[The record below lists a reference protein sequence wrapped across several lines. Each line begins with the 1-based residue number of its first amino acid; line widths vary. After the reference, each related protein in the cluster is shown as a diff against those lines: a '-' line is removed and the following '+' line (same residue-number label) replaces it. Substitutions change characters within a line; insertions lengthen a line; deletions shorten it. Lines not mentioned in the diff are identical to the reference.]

1 MATSIDELQ
10 IEING
15 KADDAKSSIDKLVSK
30 LDILSDS
37 LAKIDGTRLNGLA
50 NGVEKLSRS
59 MQSMNTVKT
68 TDFTR
73 LAKNLTNLGNV
84 NTQALNSAASSMSHL
99 TRAFNNLGAVSTNAQ
114 AVGDMAKNIAK
125 LGNASVQRAITN
137 IPLLATAMNNL
148 LVTLSQSPQ
157 VSNNIIKLT
166 NALANLSAQGG
177 KVGTASRSIQAGLNV
192 TSRSADKAKKSFG
205 GLASAFGKFYATY
218 FLAIRGLKGLWS
230 SIQNTADYIE
240 AYNYF
245 NVALG
250 KIGSDWQ
257 EEWQKYGYEN
267 GEAYADSFATRL
279 SASLRD
285 LSGVN
290 IEIGAD
296 GKGILSETGLKNLGL
311 NIQEVT
317 QYAAQLASVTNSVGQ
332 TGEVSLAAAESLT
345 KLGADISSLFNID
358 FGQAMQNL
366 QSGLIG
372 QSRALYKYGIDI
384 TNATLQTYAYE
395 LGLEKS
401 VSEMTQMEKMQ
412 LRILAI
418 LKQSKVAWGDLANTI
433 QSPSN
438 MIRQLTNN
446 LREIG
451 VILGQLFIPLLKQ
464 ALPVINGFT
473 IAIKRLL
480 VNIANF
486 LGVEIDFSD
495 FGKGY
500 NEAEDALEGI
510 ADGYDQITEAAEK
523 ASKSTRKFD
532 ELNVISTGSKAS
544 AATAGT
550 LGSIDLTKEILAA
563 TEEYNKVWAEAFAEM
578 ENTAQNFADNIGKK
592 LAPLEELFRDL
603 TLGDFFQVGED
614 VSGIVVGITEMV
626 SRAIE
631 NVDWQVVGNN
641 FGLFLA
647 GIDWKLVFQGIG
659 DVIFGALEG
668 ALAAW
673 QGSFD
678 VAPIETVLLT
688 AIAGLHFTGIG
699 QLFVSKFVTAIAAN
713 MTIGNFANTLFAG
726 IQALLGSS
734 AAQSALSFISN
745 FTKGFTGIT
754 SVISGAV
761 LSVKNF
767 FDMWENGWNLLDEV
781 LKDIGIALA
790 AVGAVILG
798 VSATPAAIVAGI
810 VAAVSTVAVVIHDNW
825 EEISQF
831 LSNAW
836 KKIKETASGIAEW
849 FNEKVIT
856 PVVNFFKPIGK
867 TISDVFEGAWII
879 IKAVWKVAGDWFE
892 GVLAPIKALFLTVGN
907 FISEKFTSA
916 WNTIKG
922 IWGFASSWINN
933 TVIKPIGTLFDK
945 LWSGIKNG
953 VVGAMNGIIGTV
965 ENMLNFFI
973 SGINGVLIG
982 FNKVVE
988 WAADIVGEDWD
999 GITLIPEVKLPK
1011 ISAYATGG
1019 FPEDGLFFANHTE
1032 LVGQFSNG
1040 RTAVANND
1048 QITQG
1053 IANAV
1058 YPAVKSAMSE
1068 VMSRFGNQ
1076 PIRVYVGDR
1085 ELTEIVVDGINQNYK
1100 STQKSPFAFI

>member
-15 KADDAKSSIDKLVSK
+15 KADDAKSSIDRLVGK
-30 LDILSDS
+30 LDILSKT
-37 LAKIDGTRLNGLA
+37 LANIDGTRLNGLA

-59 MQSMNTVKT
+59 MQSMNAVKT

-148 LVTLSQSPQ
+148 LVTLSRSPQ
-157 VSNNIIKLT
+157 VSNNIIQLT

-177 KVGTASRSIQAGLNV
+177 KVGTASRSIQGGLNV

-218 FLAIRGLKGLWS
+218 FLAIRGLKSLWS

-257 EEWQKYGYEN
+257 EQWQKYGYEN

-358 FGQAMQNL
+358 FGQAMKNL

-395 LGLEKS
+395 LGIEKS

-631 NVDWQVVGNN
+631 NVDWQVVGNS

-678 VAPIETVLLT
+678 VAPIETAIITAIGLLTWSGLDKALTLSMGKALTKGITLSSLKIDVISIPLVISNPVLLEVGNNIL
-688 AIAGLHFTGIG
+688 AEISKKMKELIPDWAFDLLSGIG
-699 QLFVSKFVTAIAAN
+699 
-713 MTIGNFANTLFAG
+713 AG
-726 IQALLGSS
+726 ITLGSFGGS
-734 AAQSALSFISN
+734 FFPGAGTVAGAILGGIVGALGGIKIDGKSVLEHVADTVFNFDQTQAIFADIKKRFADGGLNIVLGIGEGIVGAFSFILEPIQDLFN
-745 FTKGFTGIT
+745 YLWEKICGI
-754 SVISGAV
+754 
-761 LSVKNF
+761 F
-767 FDMWENGWNLLDEV
+767 
-781 LKDIGIALA
+781 GIH
-790 AVGAVILG
+790 
-798 VSATPAAIVAGI
+798 SPAT
-810 VAAVSTVAVVIHDNW
+810 TM
-825 EEISQF
+825 E
-831 LSNAW
+831 
-836 KKIKETASGIAEW
+836 
-849 FNEKVIT
+849 
-856 PVVNFFKPIGK
+856 PIGK
-867 TISDVFEGAWII
+867 NIVLGIKEGFVNAFKELETAVKELWNNIAGWLNDKLTFDIMGKTVELGKVPTFSTTSSKYTVNTTVPKTSLPNVGIVQNKISGVNSVNTDIQS
-879 IKAVWKVAGDWFE
+879 AVYNATKRA
-892 GVLAPIKALFLTVGN
+892 LAE
-907 FISEKFTSA
+907 S
-916 WNTIKG
+916 
-922 IWGFASSWINN
+922 NN
-933 TVIKPIGTLFDK
+933 TTNVNVTLEGDTNEIFRVVQGSANDYFKRTGKAAFD
-945 LWSGIKNG
+945 
-953 VVGAMNGIIGTV
+953 
-965 ENMLNFFI
+965 
-973 SGINGVLIG
+973 
-982 FNKVVE
+982 
-988 WAADIVGEDWD
+988 
-999 GITLIPEVKLPK
+999 
-1011 ISAYATGG
+1011 Y
-1019 FPEDGLFFANHTE
+1019 
-1032 LVGQFSNG
+1032 
-1040 RTAVANND
+1040 
-1048 QITQG
+1048 
-1053 IANAV
+1053 
-1058 YPAVKSAMSE
+1058 
-1068 VMSRFGNQ
+1068 
-1076 PIRVYVGDR
+1076 
-1085 ELTEIVVDGINQNYK
+1085 
-1100 STQKSPFAFI
+1100 

>member
-15 KADDAKSSIDKLVSK
+15 KADDAKSSIDRLVGK
-30 LDILSDS
+30 LDILSKA
-37 LAKIDGTRLNGLA
+37 LANIDGTRLNGLA
-50 NGVEKLSRS
+50 NGVERLSKS
-59 MQSMNTVKT
+59 MQSMNAVKT

-73 LAKNLTNLGNV
+73 LAKNLANLGNV

-148 LVTLSQSPQ
+148 LVTLSKSPQ
-157 VSNNIIKLT
+157 VSSNIIQLT

-177 KVGTASRSIQAGLNV
+177 KVGTASRSIQSGLNV

-296 GKGILSETGLKNLGL
+296 GKGLLSETGLKNLGL

-358 FGQAMQNL
+358 FGQAMKNL

-395 LGLEKS
+395 LGIEKS

-563 TEEYNKVWAEAFAEM
+563 TEEYNKVWAEAFVEM

-678 VAPIETVLLT
+678 VAPIETAIITAIGLLTWTGLGATIAESMGKALIGGITLSKLKINISSIPLSIADPVLLEVGNNILDKISEKIEELIPDW
-688 AIAGLHFTGIG
+688 AFDLLSGIG
-699 QLFVSKFVTAIAAN
+699 SGIALGALVGSFFPGAGTVAGAILGGIVGALGGIKIDGKSVLEHVADTVFN
-713 MTIGNFANTLFAG
+713 FDQTQAIFADMKKRFADGGLNIVLGIGEG
-726 IQALLGSS
+726 IVG
-734 AAQSALSFISN
+734 ALSFILEPIQDLFN
-745 FTKGFTGIT
+745 YLWEKICGI
-754 SVISGAV
+754 
-761 LSVKNF
+761 F
-767 FDMWENGWNLLDEV
+767 
-781 LKDIGIALA
+781 GIH
-790 AVGAVILG
+790 
-798 VSATPAAIVAGI
+798 SPAT
-810 VAAVSTVAVVIHDNW
+810 TM
-825 EEISQF
+825 E
-831 LSNAW
+831 
-836 KKIKETASGIAEW
+836 
-849 FNEKVIT
+849 
-856 PVVNFFKPIGK
+856 PIGK
-867 TISDVFEGAWII
+867 NIVLGIKEGFVNAFKELETAVKELWNNIAGWLNDKLTFDIMGKTVELGKVPTFSTTSSKYTVNTTVPKTSLPNVGIVQNKISGVNSVNTDIQS
-879 IKAVWKVAGDWFE
+879 AVYNATKRA
-892 GVLAPIKALFLTVGN
+892 LAE
-907 FISEKFTSA
+907 S
-916 WNTIKG
+916 
-922 IWGFASSWINN
+922 NN
-933 TVIKPIGTLFDK
+933 TTNVNVTLEGDTNEIFRVVQGSANDYFKRTGKAAFD
-945 LWSGIKNG
+945 
-953 VVGAMNGIIGTV
+953 
-965 ENMLNFFI
+965 
-973 SGINGVLIG
+973 
-982 FNKVVE
+982 
-988 WAADIVGEDWD
+988 
-999 GITLIPEVKLPK
+999 
-1011 ISAYATGG
+1011 Y
-1019 FPEDGLFFANHTE
+1019 
-1032 LVGQFSNG
+1032 
-1040 RTAVANND
+1040 
-1048 QITQG
+1048 
-1053 IANAV
+1053 
-1058 YPAVKSAMSE
+1058 
-1068 VMSRFGNQ
+1068 
-1076 PIRVYVGDR
+1076 
-1085 ELTEIVVDGINQNYK
+1085 
-1100 STQKSPFAFI
+1100 